1 MNPLEAKIELEIDRI
16 CSFIRKQVVD
26 AGAKGVVLG
35 LSGGIDSSV
44 TAVLCKR
51 ALGAKRVTGV
61 LMFEQKPHN
70 PDDRRDAITL
80 ARKLGIRTLELN
92 ITPVIRAVTSMLDST
107 RLKPSRLTLGNI
119 KARTRMVSLY
129 AIANE
134 QNLLVAGTGDK
145 SEILVGYYT
154 KYGDG
159 GVDFLPIGHLLKTE
173 VRTLGAVLRLPY
185 RIISKPSSP
194 NLWRNQRASEDLPA
208 DYDVLDLILTLMYD
222 MRKSKLEIQ
231 KITGVSSA
239 LLNKIIRLNR
249 LSVHKRNLPPI
260 P

>member
-1 MNPLEAKIELEIDRI
+1 MN
-16 CSFIRKQVVD
+16 
-26 AGAKGVVLG
+26 AGARGVVLG

-44 TAVLCKR
+44 TAALCKK
-51 ALGAKRVTGV
+51 ALGPKRVTGV

-70 PDDRRDAITL
+70 PDDRLDAISL
-80 ARKLGIRTLELN
+80 AHKLGIKTLELN
-92 ITPVIRAVTSMLDST
+92 VTPVIHAVSRMLVSS
-107 RLKPSRLTLGNI
+107 RLKVSRLTLANI
-119 KARTRMVSLY
+119 KARTRMISLY

-134 QNLLVAGTGDK
+134 QHLLVAGTGDK

-185 RIISKPSSP
+185 SIISKPSSP
-194 NLWRNQRASEDLPA
+194 NLWRGQKASKDLPA
-208 DYDVLDLILTLMYD
+208 DYHILDGILTLLYD
-222 MRKSKLEIQ
+222 ARKSKSQIH
-231 KITGVSSA
+231 KMTGASST
-239 LLNKIIRLNR
+239 LLDKIIRLNTT
-249 LSVHKRNLPPI
+249 SAHKRNLPPS